1 MDHQLIRREFEQSL
15 RVGDWQG
22 RVGDRVSVHGV
33 AKRQTRQSDRTELKP
48 AADFLA

>member
-33 AKRQTRQSDRTELKP
+33 AKSRTHISD
-48 AADFLA
+48 